1 MARSRTG
8 GPGPGYGLDDADMR
22 LSRAVRAVLSAI
34 CWTLAV
40 AAGIITG
47 ASFAGGGFLCQAGR
61 RTGCTPQ
68 TWVLVVGILVTFGF
82 GVAGA
87 VLYKPREKRTPRFPW
102 EYPK

>member
-1 MARSRTG
+1 MFNGRFLGYLG
-8 GPGPGYGLDDADMR
+8 GPEA
-22 LSRAVRAVLSAI
+22 
-34 CWTLAV
+34 
-40 AAGIITG
+40 
-47 ASFAGGGFLCQAGR
+47 LCG